1 MEGQGGASPEDYA
14 VTLPRANF
22 KPGETRKILT
32 IVTAV
37 ADTDW
42 DEPESERLNL
52 RFGDMPAGVR
62 AGAQD
67 TTDVYLIDQMMYVF
81 LEPRSAWVGES
92 DGQAALTAVVQT
104 RRHHRPNTDLAEDFR
119 VIFYTSTMGT
129 HPKATANVDY
139 DVNSKPLNIK
149 GTWTW
154 NETCQCSERRIQV
167 STEIYDDDE
176 AEPVE
181 RFEATFST
189 THDRFVNGHGRGA
202 ETIRVNIIDDDGD
215 GRSLTLEADSRE
227 VEEGDPVTVKIRMD
241 RPFLQTTQVQLK
253 LSGDRA
259 QVFESRETFSFT
271 MSAGVLEETLEIP
284 TRNDRLREPAAD
296 VTIRLHDPDRN
307 NPEPYSVGEQGSLT
321 FRITDDDPELTTPD
335 GPRDVVATTGNRT
348 MSIAWDPPTNQGG
361 SPVTGYQY
369 RRFYG
374 DGTRDSWVSNGNQTS
389 VRLTGLTND
398 ELHMYQVRAVN
409 AEGPGAASSDIASG
423 TPISDTTPTAP
434 QRFRGVSYDQKV
446 FLLWEPPVHNGGSE
460 ISRYEYRMDLGSW
473 TSTGSADTSLMVTG
487 LNNDQSY
494 SFQLRAVNGSGTR
507 GAESN
512 AVRKIPKANR
522 QPFTVR
528 VAEAPLA
535 HYMEDFAIVLEF
547 SAVVFTSLDQLK
559 EYAIVSNGTMV
570 SVESVPDLAHHFRFT
585 IRPSGILPVTLQLP
599 HREVD
604 CSRWRQEIIICGS
617 QGGASPLLQDFSVTV
632 EGPRGINIS
641 DASAR
646 EGTDASLSFNISL
659 TEASDEQ
666 VSVRWIT
673 WNKGAKAFKDFDRS
687 SGQVVFEP
695 GETSK
700 TATIHL
706 QDDDRTEGNERF
718 YVVLQSA
725 DGGIIEDGIA
735 TMLIRDDD

>member
-1 MEGQGGASPEDYA
+1 
-14 VTLPRANF
+14 
-22 KPGETRKILT
+22 
-32 IVTAV
+32 
-37 ADTDW
+37 
-42 DEPESERLNL
+42 
-52 RFGDMPAGVR
+52 
-62 AGAQD
+62 
-67 TTDVYLIDQMMYVF
+67 
-81 LEPRSAWVGES
+81 
-92 DGQAALTAVVQT
+92 
-104 RRHHRPNTDLAEDFR
+104 
-119 VIFYTSTMGT
+119 
-129 HPKATANVDY
+129 
-139 DVNSKPLNIK
+139 
-149 GTWTW
+149 
-154 NETCQCSERRIQV
+154 
-167 STEIYDDDE
+167 
-176 AEPVE
+176 
-181 RFEATFST
+181 
-189 THDRFVNGHGRGA
+189 
-202 ETIRVNIIDDDGD
+202 
-215 GRSLTLEADSRE
+215 
-227 VEEGDPVTVKIRMD
+227 
-241 RPFLQTTQVQLK
+241 
-253 LSGDRA
+253 
-259 QVFESRETFSFT
+259 
-271 MSAGVLEETLEIP
+271 
-284 TRNDRLREPAAD
+284 
-296 VTIRLHDPDRN
+296 
-307 NPEPYSVGEQGSLT
+307 
-321 FRITDDDPELTTPD
+321 
-335 GPRDVVATTGNRT
+335 
-348 MSIAWDPPTNQGG
+348 
-361 SPVTGYQY
+361 
-369 RRFYG
+369 
-374 DGTRDSWVSNGNQTS
+374 
-389 VRLTGLTND
+389 
-398 ELHMYQVRAVN
+398 MYQVRAVN

-473 TSTGSADTSLMVTG
+473 TSTGSADTSLMVTD

-547 SAVVFTSLDQLK
+547 SAAVFTSLDQLK

-604 CSRWRQEIIICGS
+604 CSRSRQEIIICGS
-617 QGGASPLLQDFSVTV
+617 QGGASPLLQDFGVTV

-646 EGTDASLSFNISL
+646 EGTDASLSFIISL

-666 VSVRWIT
+666 ISVRWIT
-673 WNKGAKAFKDFDRS
+673 WNKSAKAFKDFDRS

-695 GETSK
+695 GETRK